1 MKLQRFISK
10 INHLFLCVI
19 LSIYGCTHPES
30 KNKNLKSSKNH
41 NQSSNEVTVIGIIDG
56 DTYDV
61 LIDNKSVRIRMFGI
75 DAPERGMPYYKVSK
89 KKLSELC
96 FNKMVKLQVKN
107 KDRNG
112 RTVAIAYLEDGT
124 NINLEMIKEG
134 LAWHYTK
141 YSDDIEFANAEAT
154 ARQERK
160 GLWADESPIAPWE
173 IRKLHKEGVSTKDLF
188 NN

>member
-1 MKLQRFISK
+1 MYKLIYFA
-10 INHLFLCVI
+10 LFL
-19 LSIYGCTHPES
+19 IYSCISPVKKENAIQEHSTY
-30 KNKNLKSSKNH
+30 K
-41 NQSSNEVTVIGIIDG
+41 VIGIIDG

-61 LIDNKSVRIRMFGI
+61 LIDGKSVRIRMFGI

-96 FNKMVKLQVKN
+96 FNKMTKLEVKN

-112 RTVAIAYLEDGT
+112 RTVAISYLEDGT

-134 LAWHYTK
+134 LAWHYTY
-141 YSDDIEFANAEAT
+141 YSDDIEFSNAEAT

-160 GLWADESPIAPWE
+160 GLWADETPIAPWE

-188 NN
+188 KQ